1 MLPHLAGALR
11 QDVLAL
17 PARSA
22 GSPVSVAAVAS
33 GSPVVEVQTRERL
46 AVCDALLEACFPLR
60 RRRELQRPLQDP
72 QRQPQHTTR
81 HPGAHPDPERA
92 LPSSRQH
99 SPTAGA
105 TAKPERGTAAGDC
118 AVHVRAYRARAELL
132 RLAPRGE
139 PPWRA
144 QTGGHGATW
153 CLCCARVRADPQLRA
168 RRGAQRGRAWNVL
181 RGGGAP
187 LHGAPRQERVRAC
200 ADPRRCVPHGR
211 PGVGRVVA
219 RRRLRRRRA
228 RRLARHRAAAARR
241 AARFA
246 RLRREAQLPRRQ
258 GQRAEQRRHRHEA
271 PHRRRSVP
279 APRYSRMGRGAAR
292 VPAVPGVLDELSK
305 VRVDPK
311 FVSTSPSF
319 QHPNHHGGRGIEGIT
334 AVPGCGVTPRTISAP
349 LLLRFTRRCS
359 AWLRVVAVP

>member
-279 APRYSRMGRGAAR
+279 APRYSRMGAAR
-292 VPAVPGVLDELSK
+292 LACPQSRSARYCSFQVPK

-319 QHPNHHGGRGIEGIT
+319 QHPGTIMAAEVLRG
-334 AVPGCGVTPRTISAP
+334 
-349 LLLRFTRRCS
+349 
-359 AWLRVVAVP
+359 